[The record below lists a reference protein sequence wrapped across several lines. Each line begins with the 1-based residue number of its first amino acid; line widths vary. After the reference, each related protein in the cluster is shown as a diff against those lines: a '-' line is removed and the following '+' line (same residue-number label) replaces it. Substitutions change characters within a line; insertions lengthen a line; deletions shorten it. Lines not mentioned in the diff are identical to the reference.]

1 MLAKINPSDKNLDFE
16 YFVNLALLNKLPW
29 DPLIVIQNDSTP
41 TLKKSKE
48 VIEILVKELE
58 KRRTFEEDDQTN
70 EKLVQSQE
78 FGTNEVENQIFQ
90 ESFED
95 DLSIFENEEAQ
106 FAEDF
111 QDMNH
116 GDESIE
122 YDEIMSNEMLD
133 RMGNQFY
140 EFVGD
145 DKEIYSDNHEPS
157 YEMSNC
163 EDEAILMT
171 CSTKI

>member
-1 MLAKINPSDKNLDFE
+1 
-16 YFVNLALLNKLPW
+16 
-29 DPLIVIQNDSTP
+29 
-41 TLKKSKE
+41 
-48 VIEILVKELE
+48 
-58 KRRTFEEDDQTN
+58 
-70 EKLVQSQE
+70 
-78 FGTNEVENQIFQ
+78 
-90 ESFED
+90 
-95 DLSIFENEEAQ
+95 
-106 FAEDF
+106 
-111 QDMNH
+111 MNH

-122 YDEIMSNEMLD
+122 YDEKMSNEMLD